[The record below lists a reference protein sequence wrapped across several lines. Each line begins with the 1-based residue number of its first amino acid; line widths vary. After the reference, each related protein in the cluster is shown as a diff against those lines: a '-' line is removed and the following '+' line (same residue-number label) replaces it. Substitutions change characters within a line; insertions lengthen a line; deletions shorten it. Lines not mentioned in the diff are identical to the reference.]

1 MSENVTASSVNRTAD
16 KVNRMSGVAKASALL
31 NQLSEPWPARSN
43 FKDAVTRVTKAV
55 NTVAKRA
62 GILNEPIKHSRIED
76 LWRKEARRID
86 AEEMDAIRAAVVAA
100 KAGDLS
106 HHLQALE
113 STLALVDPEYF
124 GPAMQVLR
132 EASRAHR
139 GSPCAAD
146 GAARPVASEA
156 GA

>member
-1 MSENVTASSVNRTAD
+1 MSEKFTAVSVVRTAN
-16 KVNRMSGVAKASALL
+16 KVRVMSGVAKASALL
-31 NQLSEPWPARSN
+31 DELAMPWPPRSN
-43 FKDAVTRVTKAV
+43 FKDAITRVTKAV
-55 NTVAKRA
+55 NTVARRA

-100 KAGDLS
+100 KAGSLVDQ
-106 HHLQALE
+106 LQALE

-124 GPAMQVLR
+124 GPALQVLR
-132 EASRAHR
+132 EASRQHR
-139 GSPCAAD
+139 GD
-146 GAARPVASEA
+146 AREMGGERRPLASSA

>member
-1 MSENVTASSVNRTAD
+1 MSEKFTAVSVIRTAN
-16 KVNRMSGVAKASALL
+16 KVHVMSGVAKASALL
-31 NQLSEPWPARSN
+31 DELAMPWPPRSN
-43 FKDAVTRVTKAV
+43 FKDAITRVTKAV
-55 NTVAKRA
+55 NTVARRA

-100 KAGDLS
+100 KVGTLADQ
-106 HHLQALE
+106 LQALE

-132 EASRAHR
+132 EASRAHSGTSR
-139 GSPCAAD
+139 HAD
-146 GAARPVASEA
+146 SMDRPLAQA
-156 GA
+156 TGG